1 MTVRDALEL
10 LAKKNIQVEVR
21 RSDVFTLTG
30 DYYDISDLQK
40 AGHNMMLIFRF
51 RKFMDYQDECGRY
64 LVNQK
69 VERVTIIHEAKFIG
83 LNIIA
88 AMRMVAQEI
97 AEY

>member
-1 MTVRDALEL
+1 MTVREALEL
-10 LAKKNIQVEVR
+10 LADKQIQVEVR

-40 AGHNMMLIFRF
+40 AGHTMMIIFRS
-51 RKFMDYQDECGRY
+51 RQFMDYYDECGRY

-69 VERVTIIHEAKFIG
+69 VERVTIIHEAKLIG
-83 LNIIA
+83 LNMTA

>member
-1 MTVRDALEL
+1 MTVKEALEL
-10 LAKKNIQVEVR
+10 LEDKQIQVEVR
-21 RSDVFTLTG
+21 RSDVFTLAG

-40 AGHNMMLIFRF
+40 AGHKMMLIFRF
-51 RKFMDYQDECGRY
+51 RQFMDYHDECGRY

-69 VERVTIIHEAKFIG
+69 VEKVTIIHEAKFIG

-88 AMRMVAQEI
+88 AMRIVAQEI